1 MDVDEVIDALYAAHP
16 SGFTAARTE
25 AAARAK
31 EEDGPEAA
39 RRIKAMRRP
48 TLAAWA
54 SNLLV
59 RSQPEEAEQ
68 FLQLAQALRSA
79 HHALDGER
87 LRALSHRQHVVI
99 GALARE
105 AGRLAAEAGS
115 PISEPVVREVERI
128 LYAVLA
134 GPEASAEWASGR
146 LVRTPE
152 PEPDFPAADPDAVRA
167 AAGRGPD
174 ADAAD
179 AGGGADTGAG
189 TAARTGAGTGT
200 RVGAGGGA
208 ARDAVR
214 DGRPEAARAAVEEA
228 EREAAAR
235 EEELREADGARRRAV
250 ESAAAADAEAAR
262 LEREAERARDARDR
276 AYTAVTGAEA
286 RHREAGRAAKEARDA
301 ATAAQDRLRAPG
313 TPGRGD
319 AGRRDAGQDDGG
331 QDDAGRGDPR

>member
-16 SGFTAARTE
+16 SGFTAARAE

-31 EEDGPEAA
+31 KEDGPEAA
-39 RRIKAMRRP
+39 RRITALRRP

-87 LRALSHRQHVVI
+87 LRALSHQQHVVI

-134 GPEASAEWASGR
+134 GPEASAE
-146 LVRTPE
+146 
-152 PEPDFPAADPDAVRA
+152 
-167 AAGRGPD
+167 
-174 ADAAD
+174 
-179 AGGGADTGAG
+179 
-189 TAARTGAGTGT
+189 
-200 RVGAGGGA
+200 
-208 ARDAVR
+208 
-214 DGRPEAARAAVEEA
+214 
-228 EREAAAR
+228 
-235 EEELREADGARRRAV
+235 
-250 ESAAAADAEAAR
+250 
-262 LEREAERARDARDR
+262 
-276 AYTAVTGAEA
+276 
-286 RHREAGRAAKEARDA
+286 
-301 ATAAQDRLRAPG
+301 
-313 TPGRGD
+313 
-319 AGRRDAGQDDGG
+319 
-331 QDDAGRGDPR
+331 

>member
-16 SGFTAARTE
+16 SGFTAARAE
-25 AAARAK
+25 AATRAK
-31 EEDGPEAA
+31 KEDGPEAA
-39 RRIKAMRRP
+39 RRITALRRP

-87 LRALSHRQHVVI
+87 LRALSHQQHVVI

-128 LYAVLA
+128 LYSVLA

-152 PEPDFPAADPDAVRA
+152 PEPEFPAVDPDAVRA
-167 AAGRGPD
+167 AAGRRQD
-174 ADAAD
+174 ADGADAD
-179 AGGGADTGAG
+179 AGGGAGA
-189 TAARTGAGTGT
+189 RAGTG
-200 RVGAGGGA
+200 VGATP
-208 ARDAVR
+208 DADR
-214 DGRPEAARAAVEEA
+214 EGLLEAARAAAEVA
-228 EREAAAR
+228 ERVASAR
-235 EEELREADGARRRAV
+235 EEELREADEARRRAV
-250 ESAAAADAEAAR
+250 ASAADADAEAAR
-262 LEREAERARDARDR
+262 LGREAERARDERDR

-301 ATAAQDRLRAPG
+301 ATAAQDRLRALR
-313 TPGRGD
+313 TPR
-319 AGRRDAGQDDGG
+319 Q
-331 QDDAGRGDPR
+331 GDPA

>member
-16 SGFTAARTE
+16 SGFTAARAE

-31 EEDGPEAA
+31 KEDGPEAA
-39 RRIKAMRRP
+39 RRITALRRP

-87 LRALSHRQHVVI
+87 LRVLSHQQHVVI

-152 PEPDFPAADPDAVRA
+152 PEPEFPAVDPDAVRA
-167 AAGRGPD
+167 AAGRRQD
-174 ADAAD
+174 ADGADAD
-179 AGGGADTGAG
+179 AGGGAGARADTG
-189 TAARTGAGTGT
+189 
-200 RVGAGGGA
+200 VGATP
-208 ARDAVR
+208 DADR
-214 DGRPEAARAAVEEA
+214 EGLLEAARAAAEDA
-228 EREAAAR
+228 ERVASAR
-235 EEELREADGARRRAV
+235 EEELREADEARRRAV
-250 ESAAAADAEAAR
+250 ASAADADAEAAR
-262 LEREAERARDARDR
+262 LGREAERARDERDR

-301 ATAAQDRLRAPG
+301 ATAAQDRLRALR
-313 TPGRGD
+313 TPR
-319 AGRRDAGQDDGG
+319 Q
-331 QDDAGRGDPR
+331 GDPD